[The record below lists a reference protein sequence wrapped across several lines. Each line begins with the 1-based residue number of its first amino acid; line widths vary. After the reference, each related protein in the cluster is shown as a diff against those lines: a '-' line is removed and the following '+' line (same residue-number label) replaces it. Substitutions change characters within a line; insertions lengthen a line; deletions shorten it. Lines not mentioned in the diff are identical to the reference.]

1 MLVERKKN
9 NQVVITISS
18 AVDSFGLQRLID
30 YARYLDLT
38 LETKASQ
45 TKVDELSREFNKT
58 WWSKNKKRFVS

>member
-45 TKVDELSREFNKT
+45 TKVDDLSSEFNKT
-58 WWSKNKKRFVS
+58 WWTKNKKKFVS

>member
-18 AVDSFGLQRLID
+18 AIDSFGLQRLID

-45 TKVDELSREFNKT
+45 TKVDEL
-58 WWSKNKKRFVS
+58 